1 MGGPEKVDE
10 RSWCQQR
17 MQGAGS
23 GTPWKLER
31 AAPNFTKLVQLERTA
46 DACCR
51 RAQIVPEERR
61 QPCAAVEGL
70 SDQESFRR
78 EVVGT
83 WALFSWDFERSSV
96 GSRSMAGGRGDSCLD
111 VAQRRRYI
119 CEGIWGPQ
127 SDLGGGE
134 GRMSRP
140 SVGVTFV

>member
-1 MGGPEKVDE
+1 
-10 RSWCQQR
+10 

-61 QPCAAVEGL
+61 QPYAAGEDL
-70 SDQESFRR
+70 SEEKSSRR

-83 WALFSWDFERSSV
+83 WGPFLLETWSV
-96 GSRSMAGGRGDSCLD
+96 QASGRDRW
-111 VAQRRRYI
+111 V
-119 CEGIWGPQ
+119 E
-127 SDLGGGE
+127 GGE
-134 GRMSRP
+134 MAASTSRRDEDILEK
-140 SVGVTFV
+140 